1 MNLADSMEI
10 DPEQSRTRILEVAE
24 LYFRR
29 IGYHKTSVAD
39 IASELGMSRAN
50 IYRFFPSRTSINSS
64 VCGLIVKEV
73 AEVAHAIARMD
84 APAGKRLVELLY
96 TLHRHS
102 MRRLVEERPIHELLA
117 AAMNERWTII
127 DAHNEQI
134 LAILRALIREGLQA
148 GEFKVEDA
156 EEAAQGAITA
166 FLPFFHPVLVEQRV
180 QEGEDTAV
188 AVRAQIRFIMRALG
202 NFQSCAVETRGR
214 SSIS

>member
-1 MNLADSMEI
+1 MNLADSTEI
-10 DPEQSRTRILEVAE
+10 DLDQSRTRILEVAE
-24 LYFRR
+24 KYFRR

-39 IASELGMSRAN
+39 IAAELGMSRAN
-50 IYRFFPSRTSINSS
+50 VYRFFPCRTAINNS

-96 TLHRHS
+96 AIHRHS
-102 MRRLVEERPIHELLA
+102 MRTLVEERPIHALLV
-117 AAMNERWTII
+117 AAMNESWTII

-134 LAILRALIREGLQA
+134 LAILEALIREGLQA

-156 EEAAQGAITA
+156 EEAARGTITA

-188 AVRAQIRFIMRALG
+188 AARAQIRFIMRALG
-202 NFQSCAVETRGR
+202 KSESCVVEVHAREK
-214 SSIS
+214 